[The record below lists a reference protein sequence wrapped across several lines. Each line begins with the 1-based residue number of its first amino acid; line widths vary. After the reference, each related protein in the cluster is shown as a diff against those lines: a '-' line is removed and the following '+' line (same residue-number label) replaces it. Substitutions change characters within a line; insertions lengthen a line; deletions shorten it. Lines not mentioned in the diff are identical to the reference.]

1 MAESL
6 MQMYE
11 TMTATAQQ
19 ELYDFAL
26 FLLSKEK
33 SIKNIE
39 KSASEKFFEIASKI
53 HGNSEGKKWTRE
65 EFYER

>member
-33 SIKNIE
+33 SIKNYLD
-39 KSASEKFFEIASKI
+39 
-53 HGNSEGKKWTRE
+53 GKKNVRVQKLC
-65 EFYER
+65 F